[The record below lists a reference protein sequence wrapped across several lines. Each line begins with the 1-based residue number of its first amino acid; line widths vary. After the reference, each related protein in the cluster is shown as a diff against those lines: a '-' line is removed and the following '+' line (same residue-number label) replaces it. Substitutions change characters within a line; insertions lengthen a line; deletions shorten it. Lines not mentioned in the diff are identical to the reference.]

1 MIGGTERLVYRS
13 LVGLVFPLGF
23 ASYVNGKM
31 ERYYPCLPKDLL
43 PPALVSDKADL
54 TQGFYVDVPK
64 AWFASKTEGR
74 AEEFAGVMF
83 NQVFPMRVE
92 SLWLRACAFV
102 GLPRFQPP
110 EKYLPAV
117 SERGG
122 RMDLD
127 FACNG
132 NGVKPVVS
140 GRHTLVVEDTGK
152 QSARVWFVSNY
163 ALSTH
168 REARLE
174 PVASRHAVLGVVPRL
189 VDAETGAELGT
200 LTVAYVYLQRVFWRI
215 MIDSTLTRMMRQRPL
230 IQFFQD

>member
-43 PPALVSDKADL
+43 PPALVSEKADL

-74 AEEFAGVMF
+74 AEEFASVMF
-83 NQVFPMRVE
+83 NQVFPLRME

-102 GLPRFQPP
+102 GLPRFQPQG
-110 EKYLPAV
+110 EGSLLSGKYLSTV

-127 FACNG
+127 FACEG
-132 NGVKPVVS
+132 GVKPVVG
-140 GRHTLVVEDTGK
+140 GRHTLVVEDTGR
-152 QSARVWFVSNY
+152 QSTRVWFVSNY
-163 ALSTH
+163 
-168 REARLE
+168 
-174 PVASRHAVLGVVPRL
+174 VLGTHPRIL
-189 VDAETGAELGT
+189 ATHD
-200 LTVAYVYLQRVFWRI
+200 
-215 MIDSTLTRMMRQRPL
+215 
-230 IQFFQD
+230 